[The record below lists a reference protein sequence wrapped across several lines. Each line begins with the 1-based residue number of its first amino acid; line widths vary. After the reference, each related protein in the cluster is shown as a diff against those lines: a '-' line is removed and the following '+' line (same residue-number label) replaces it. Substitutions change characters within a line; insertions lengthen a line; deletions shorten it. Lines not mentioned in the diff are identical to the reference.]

1 MTKILILGILYSA
14 AERVIVVTKLVILSI
29 SFLTSFVLALRETLV
44 ANLVILCISLL
55 AWFILALRET
65 LVAKLA
71 FFLTPSFFTAS
82 LS

>member
-14 AERVIVVTKLVILSI
+14 AERAIVVTKLVILNI
-29 SFLTSFVLALRETLV
+29 SFLTSFV
-44 ANLVILCISLL
+44 
-55 AWFILALRET
+55 LALRET